1 MLNRCFTKCRLM
13 GQMIYMQKDQVKQF
27 LEGIETLRL
36 RKMSHAQVRL
46 MFETLLYGAMR
57 ISEVLQITPLCL
69 INGKIRLERTKGGT
83 KRCECSKWEFRP
95 LRLISAN
102 KECKKCEGLGK
113 YRIPAY
119 AWVLD
124 EVFKELCILA
134 RTKKENERL
143 FPISRV
149 RAWQYCDML
158 LDCRTH
164 TFRHSFL
171 TWMLE
176 AEKFNVRD
184 IMQKARHKSLA
195 TTTTYIEKD
204 TDYTIKKENL
214 GMERI

>member
-1 MLNRCFTKCRLM
+1 M
-13 GQMIYMQKDQVKQF
+13 GQIMYMQKDQVKQF
-27 LEGIETLRL
+27 LDGIETLRL
-36 RKMSHAQVRL
+36 RKMTHPQVRL

-57 ISEVLQITPLCL
+57 ISEVLQITPISL
-69 INGKIRLERTKGGT
+69 IGGKIRLETTKGGT
-83 KRCECSKWEFRP
+83 KRCECSKWTFRP
-95 LRLISAN
+95 LTLVSAD

-119 AWVLD
+119 AWVL
-124 EVFKELCILA
+124 EEIYKELGVLA
-134 RTKKENERL
+134 RTKKSNERL

-158 LDCRTH
+158 LNCRTH

-204 TDYTIKKENL
+204 TDYTIKKENRS
-214 GMERI
+214 MERI

>member
-1 MLNRCFTKCRLM
+1 M
-13 GQMIYMQKDQVKQF
+13 YMQKDQVKQF

-83 KRCECSKWEFRP
+83 
-95 LRLISAN
+95 N